1 MDSQRTELLTRGGVR
16 VTRTAT
22 PFDPAEL
29 GRIAALVDERR
40 GGVMS
45 SGMEYPGRYSR
56 WHMAYADPCAE
67 IIAVGRRVTAR
78 ALNDRGRVLLPVI
91 RAALPAGAGSTEG
104 GANPTRT
111 RGRVS
116 VVIAETDRE
125 FTEEERSRR
134 PTVFT
139 ALREVAAAFGCADP
153 HLGLYGAFGYDLA
166 FQFEPVKLR
175 CDRPASQRDL
185 VLHLPDEIWVLDRM
199 REEAVRYSYEFEVD
213 GISTA
218 ELDRR
223 TASTGQAGAPL
234 PVRPEDL
241 PPPPRPGTY
250 ARVVAQARERFA
262 RGDLFE
268 VTPGHVF
275 YGRCASPAAFYELL
289 RQRNPAPYEF
299 LFNLGQ
305 GEFLVGASPE
315 MYVRVTGDRVETCP
329 IAGTIAR
336 GEGPLEDAA
345 NIATLLGSAKE
356 ESELTMCT
364 DVDRNDK
371 ARICVP
377 GSVRVIGR
385 RQIEMYSR
393 LIHTVDHIEGKL
405 RPGFDA
411 FDALLTHMWAVTVT
425 GAPKTWAMQFI
436 EDHEETPR
444 RWYGG
449 AVGKIGFDGSMNT
462 GLTLR
467 TAHITGGVAAV
478 RAGAT
483 LLYDSVPEAEEKE
496 THIKARA
503 LLETL
508 EEASRLAEGLTGT
521 EPRTAAGSVLAAGA
535 ARAGG
540 WTPKVLLVDHQDSFV
555 HTLGDY
561 FRQQGAE
568 VTTLRF
574 GFPPSLLDSYAP
586 DLVVLSPGPG
596 RPADFGCAALLDEVY
611 ARQLPVFGVCL
622 GLQAMVE
629 HAGGELSLLPEP
641 AHGKPGL
648 VRVSGGSLLAG
659 LPAEFT
665 AGRYHSLY
673 APAAEVHPGFRVTAC
688 WARRPAGGRGD
699 GDRGR
704 PRREVGGAVPSR
716 VDPDRVRPVRPPD
729 HRQCP
734 RPVSCPAE
742 GRWSPVV
749 CCAMRSVEPE
759 VFLVAR
765 PQVDYEAMAAYLRE
779 VGGERWL
786 ERVDRDQLGNDAQDL
801 AEFAGKMC
809 YRSWEPGLNPNVRKV
824 RDDQDA
830 YLQNILRQ
838 QHGSVLEHVSFTFVL
853 HNVSRVF
860 THEIV
865 RHRPGTAVSQ
875 ESLRYVRLDEL
886 PFWFPEWAQQDA
898 ELMKRATALLAEL
911 EQFQQWMAGHFGLDD
926 DDTKMHEKKHKTSFM
941 RRFAPEGLA
950 TGLVWTANIRT
961 LRHTIE
967 ARTDQGAEEEI
978 RLVFN
983 KIGELMREEAP
994 ALFGDYTVTDG
1005 TWIPGWRKV

>member
-1 MDSQRTELLTRGGVR
+1 MDSHRTELLTRGGVR

-22 PFDPAEL
+22 PFDPVEL
-29 GRIAALVDERR
+29 GRIAALVDQRR
-40 GGVMS
+40 GGVLS

-67 IIAVGRRVTAR
+67 IIATGRRVTAR
-78 ALNDRGRVLLPVI
+78 ALNDRGRVVLPVI
-91 RAALPAGAGSTEG
+91 RAALAAAGQAAPAGSADE
-104 GANPTRT
+104 A
-111 RGRVS
+111 S

-139 ALREVAAAFGCADP
+139 ALREIVAAFGCEDP

-166 FQFEPVKLR
+166 FQFEPVRLR
-175 CDRPASQRDL
+175 RERPAGQRDL
-185 VLHLPDEIWVLDRM
+185 VLHLPDEIWVLDRK
-199 REEAVRYSYEFEVD
+199 REEAIRYSYEFEA
-213 GISTA
+213 GGSSTA
-218 ELDRR
+218 GLDRR
-223 TASTGQAGAPL
+223 TGSTGAGGGPPL
-234 PVRPEDL
+234 VLAQEI
-241 PPPPRPGTY
+241 PPPPRPGRY
-250 ARVVAQARERFA
+250 ARVVEEARERFA
-262 RGDLFE
+262 CGDLFE
-268 VTPGHVF
+268 VVPSHVF
-275 YGRCASPAAFYELL
+275 HGRCASPAAFYELL

-299 LFNLGQ
+299 LFNLGD
-305 GEFLVGASPE
+305 GEYLVGASPE

-336 GEGPLEDAA
+336 GEDTLEDAA

-371 ARICVP
+371 ARVCVP
-377 GSVRVIGR
+377 GTVRVIGR

-393 LIHTVDHIEGKL
+393 LIHTVDHIEGRL

-411 FDALLTHMWAVTVT
+411 LDAFLTHMWAVTVT

-449 AVGKIGFDGSMNT
+449 AVGTIGFDGSMNT

-483 LLYDSVPEAEEKE
+483 LLYDSIPDAEEQE

-508 EEASRLAEGLTGT
+508 AEAERLAQGT
-521 EPRTAAGSVLAAGA
+521 VAPPDPDPGA
-535 ARAGG
+535 AAEPLGAGRALR
-540 WTPKVLLVDHQDSFV
+540 VLLVDHQDSFV

-561 FRQQGAE
+561 FRQHGAE

-574 GFPPSLLDSYAP
+574 GFSPGLLDSYAP

-611 ARQLPVFGVCL
+611 ERGLPAFGVCL

-629 HAGGELSLLPEP
+629 HAGGALSLLPEP

-673 APAAEVHPGFRVTAC
+673 APPEQVRGGFLVTAC
-688 WARRPAGGRGD
+688 TPDGVVMAIEDADAARWAVQFHPESILTASGRAGHQVIANVLALCRA
-699 GDRGR
+699 RA
-704 PRREVGGAVPSR
+704 GAVR
-716 VDPDRVRPVRPPD
+716 
-729 HRQCP
+729 
-734 RPVSCPAE
+734 
-742 GRWSPVV
+742 
-749 CCAMRSVEPE
+749 
-759 VFLVAR
+759 
-765 PQVDYEAMAAYLRE
+765 
-779 VGGERWL
+779 
-786 ERVDRDQLGNDAQDL
+786 
-801 AEFAGKMC
+801 
-809 YRSWEPGLNPNVRKV
+809 
-824 RDDQDA
+824 
-830 YLQNILRQ
+830 
-838 QHGSVLEHVSFTFVL
+838 
-853 HNVSRVF
+853 
-860 THEIV
+860 
-865 RHRPGTAVSQ
+865 
-875 ESLRYVRLDEL
+875 
-886 PFWFPEWAQQDA
+886 
-898 ELMKRATALLAEL
+898 
-911 EQFQQWMAGHFGLDD
+911 
-926 DDTKMHEKKHKTSFM
+926 
-941 RRFAPEGLA
+941 
-950 TGLVWTANIRT
+950 
-961 LRHTIE
+961 
-967 ARTDQGAEEEI
+967 
-978 RLVFN
+978 
-983 KIGELMREEAP
+983 
-994 ALFGDYTVTDG
+994 
-1005 TWIPGWRKV
+1005 

>member
-1 MDSQRTELLTRGGVR
+1 VDAHRTDMMTRDGVR
-16 VTRTAT
+16 VIRTAT

-29 GRIAALVDERR
+29 GRIAALADERR

-67 IIAVGRRVTAR
+67 IVAVGRRVTAR

-91 RAALPAGAGSTEG
+91 RAAMLRCGEPVDDDA
-104 GANPTRT
+104 
-111 RGRVS
+111 VF
-116 VVIAETDRE
+116 IAEDDRE

-139 ALREVAAAFGCADP
+139 ALREITAALGCEDP

-166 FQFEPVKLR
+166 FQFEPVRPRLE
-175 CDRPASQRDL
+175 RPATQRDL
-185 VLHLPDEIWVLDRM
+185 VLHLPDEIWVLDRK
-199 REEAVRYSYEFEVD
+199 REEAVRYSYDFEV
-213 GISTA
+213 GGASTA
-218 ELDRR
+218 GLSRDTAR
-223 TASTGQAGAPL
+223 TCAGRETRS
-234 PVRPEDL
+234 VRDQE
-241 PPPPRPGTY
+241 PPAPPRPGSY
-250 ARVVAQARERFA
+250 ARVVEEARERFA
-262 RGDLFE
+262 CGDLFE
-268 VTPGHVF
+268 VVPSHLF

-289 RQRNPAPYEF
+289 RRRNPAPYEF
-299 LFNLGQ
+299 LFNLGE
-305 GEFLVGASPE
+305 GEYLVGASPE

-336 GEGPLEDAA
+336 GEDTLEDAA

-371 ARICVP
+371 ARVCVP

-393 LIHTVDHIEGKL
+393 LIHTVDHIEGRL

-411 FDALLTHMWAVTVT
+411 FDAFLTHMWAVTVT

-436 EDHEETPR
+436 EDHEQTPR

-467 TAHITGGVAAV
+467 TAHITGGIAAV

-483 LLYDSVPEAEEKE
+483 LLYDSVPAAEEQE

-508 EEASRLAEGLTGT
+508 DEASRGARGDA
-521 EPRTAAGSVLAAGA
+521 TAARGPVPETASRDYAP
-535 ARAGG
+535 R
-540 WTPKVLLVDHQDSFV
+540 VLLVDHQDSFV

-574 GFPPSLLDSYAP
+574 GFSPALLDSYAP

-596 RPADFGCAALLDEVY
+596 RPADFGCEALLDEVY
-611 ARQLPVFGVCL
+611 ARQLPAFGVCL

-629 HAGGELSLLPEP
+629 HAGGVLSLLPEP

-673 APAAEVHPGFRVTAC
+673 APAGDVRGGFAVTASTPHGVVM
-688 WARRPAGGRGD
+688 AIEDEA
-699 GDRGR
+699 
-704 PRREVGGAVPSR
+704 A
-716 VDPDRVRPVRPPD
+716 
-729 HRQCP
+729 
-734 RPVSCPAE
+734 
-742 GRWSPVV
+742 GRWAVQFHPESILT
-749 CCAMRSVEPE
+749 ASGRSGHQIIANV
-759 VFLVAR
+759 LDLCRAR
-765 PQVDYEAMAAYLRE
+765 AGAASS
-779 VGGERWL
+779 G
-786 ERVDRDQLGNDAQDL
+786 
-801 AEFAGKMC
+801 AG
-809 YRSWEPGLNPNVRKV
+809 
-824 RDDQDA
+824 
-830 YLQNILRQ
+830 
-838 QHGSVLEHVSFTFVL
+838 
-853 HNVSRVF
+853 
-860 THEIV
+860 
-865 RHRPGTAVSQ
+865 
-875 ESLRYVRLDEL
+875 
-886 PFWFPEWAQQDA
+886 
-898 ELMKRATALLAEL
+898 
-911 EQFQQWMAGHFGLDD
+911 
-926 DDTKMHEKKHKTSFM
+926 
-941 RRFAPEGLA
+941 
-950 TGLVWTANIRT
+950 
-961 LRHTIE
+961 
-967 ARTDQGAEEEI
+967 
-978 RLVFN
+978 
-983 KIGELMREEAP
+983 
-994 ALFGDYTVTDG
+994 
-1005 TWIPGWRKV
+1005 

>member
-1 MDSQRTELLTRGGVR
+1 MDAQRTEMTTRDGVR
-16 VTRTAT
+16 VTRTAA

-29 GRIAALVDERR
+29 GRIAALADERR

-67 IIAVGRRVTAR
+67 IVATGRRVTAR
-78 ALNDRGRVLLPVI
+78 ALNDRGRVLMPVI
-91 RAALPAGAGSTEG
+91 RAALRRAGQPVGEDAIVIPAD
-104 GANPTRT
+104 
-111 RGRVS
+111 
-116 VVIAETDRE
+116 DRE

-139 ALREVAAAFGCADP
+139 ALREVTAAFGCEDP

-166 FQFEPVKLR
+166 FQFEPVRPRL
-175 CDRPASQRDL
+175 DRPATQRDL
-185 VLHLPDEIWVLDRM
+185 VLHLPDEIWVLDRK
-199 REEAVRYSYEFEVD
+199 REEAVRYSYDFEV
-213 GISTA
+213 GGVSTA
-218 ELDRR
+218 GLSRD
-223 TASTGQAGAPL
+223 TASTGGGLQTQS
-234 PVRPEDL
+234 VRDQDL
-241 PPPPRPGTY
+241 PQQPRPGRY
-250 ARVVAQARERFA
+250 AQVVADARERFA

-268 VTPGHVF
+268 VVPSHVF

-299 LFNLGQ
+299 LFNLGE
-305 GEFLVGASPE
+305 GEYLVGASPE
-315 MYVRVTGDRVETCP
+315 MYVRVSGDRVETCP

-336 GEGPLEDAA
+336 GEDTLEDAA

-371 ARICVP
+371 ARVCVP

-393 LIHTVDHIEGKL
+393 LIHTVDHIEGRL

-411 FDALLTHMWAVTVT
+411 FDAFLTHMWAVTVT

-436 EDHEETPR
+436 EDHEDTPR

-467 TAHITGGVAAV
+467 TAHISGGIAAV

-508 EEASRLAEGLTGT
+508 DEASRTASSRIVPGEAEVARPHVPGSASGDYA
-521 EPRTAAGSVLAAGA
+521 PR
-535 ARAGG
+535 
-540 WTPKVLLVDHQDSFV
+540 VLLVDHQDSFV

-574 GFPPSLLDSYAP
+574 GFSPELLDAYAP
-586 DLVVLSPGPG
+586 DLVVMSPGPG

-611 ARQLPVFGVCL
+611 ARHLPVFGVCL

-629 HAGGELSLLPEP
+629 HAGGALSLLPEP

-648 VRVSGGSLLAG
+648 VRVAGGSLLAG

-673 APAAEVHPGFRVTAC
+673 APAGQVRGGFAVTA
-688 WARRPAGGRGD
+688 ATPD
-699 GDRGR
+699 GVVMAIED
-704 PRREVGGAVPSR
+704 EQA
-716 VDPDRVRPVRPPD
+716 
-729 HRQCP
+729 
-734 RPVSCPAE
+734 
-742 GRWSPVV
+742 GRWAVQFH
-749 CCAMRSVEPE
+749 PE
-759 VFLVAR
+759 
-765 PQVDYEAMAAYLRE
+765 
-779 VGGERWL
+779 
-786 ERVDRDQLGNDAQDL
+786 
-801 AEFAGKMC
+801 
-809 YRSWEPGLNPNVRKV
+809 S
-824 RDDQDA
+824 
-830 YLQNILRQ
+830 IL
-838 QHGSVLEHVSFTFVL
+838 
-853 HNVSRVF
+853 
-860 THEIV
+860 
-865 RHRPGTAVSQ
+865 TASG
-875 ESLRYVRLDEL
+875 R
-886 PFWFPEWAQQDA
+886 
-898 ELMKRATALLAEL
+898 
-911 EQFQQWMAGHFGLDD
+911 AGHQIIGNVLDLCRAQ
-926 DDTKMHEKKHKTSFM
+926 EKV
-941 RRFAPEGLA
+941 A
-950 TGLVWTANIRT
+950 
-961 LRHTIE
+961 
-967 ARTDQGAEEEI
+967 GA
-978 RLVFN
+978 L
-983 KIGELMREEAP
+983 
-994 ALFGDYTVTDG
+994 
-1005 TWIPGWRKV
+1005 

>member
-1 MDSQRTELLTRGGVR
+1 MDAQRTEMMTRDGVR
-16 VTRTAT
+16 VIRTAA

-29 GRIAALVDERR
+29 GRIAALADERR

-67 IIAVGRRVTAR
+67 IVATGRQVTAR
-78 ALNDRGRVLLPVI
+78 ALNDRGHVLMPVI
-91 RAALPAGAGSTEG
+91 RAALRRAGQAVGDDAIVIPEG
-104 GANPTRT
+104 
-111 RGRVS
+111 
-116 VVIAETDRE
+116 DRE

-139 ALREVAAAFGCADP
+139 ALREVTAAFGGEDP

-166 FQFEPVKLR
+166 FQFEPVRPRLE
-175 CDRPASQRDL
+175 RPAAQRDL
-185 VLHLPDEIWVLDRM
+185 VLHLPDEIWVLDRK
-199 REEAVRYSYEFEVD
+199 REEAVRYSYDFEV
-213 GISTA
+213 GGVSTA
-218 ELDRR
+218 GLSRVTAR
-223 TASTGQAGAPL
+223 TGGGRDTQ
-234 PVRPEDL
+234 PVRDQDL
-241 PPPPRPGTY
+241 PAQPRPGRY
-250 ARVVAQARERFA
+250 AQVVEDARERFA

-268 VTPGHVF
+268 VVPSHVF

-299 LFNLGQ
+299 LFNLGE
-305 GEFLVGASPE
+305 GEYLVGASPE
-315 MYVRVTGDRVETCP
+315 MYVRVSGDRVETCP

-336 GEGPLEDAA
+336 GEDTLEDAA

-371 ARICVP
+371 ARVCVP

-393 LIHTVDHIEGKL
+393 LIHTVDHIEGRL

-411 FDALLTHMWAVTVT
+411 FDAFLTHMWAVTVT

-436 EDHEETPR
+436 EDHEDTPR

-467 TAHITGGVAAV
+467 TAHITGGIAAV

-508 EEASRLAEGLTGT
+508 AEAG
-521 EPRTAAGSVLAAGA
+521 PRVQAGPAGA
-535 ARAGG
+535 EAARGQVPGSASGDYA
-540 WTPKVLLVDHQDSFV
+540 PRVLLVDHQDSFV

-574 GFPPSLLDSYAP
+574 GFSPELLDACAP
-586 DLVVLSPGPG
+586 DLVVMSPGPG
-596 RPADFGCAALLDEVY
+596 RPTDFGCAALLDEVY
-611 ARQLPVFGVCL
+611 ARHLPVFGVCL

-629 HAGGELSLLPEP
+629 HAGGALSLLPEP

-648 VRVSGGSLLAG
+648 VRVAGGSLLAG

-673 APAAEVHPGFRVTAC
+673 APAGEVRGGFAVTA
-688 WARRPAGGRGD
+688 ATPD
-699 GDRGR
+699 GVVMAIED
-704 PRREVGGAVPSR
+704 EQA
-716 VDPDRVRPVRPPD
+716 
-729 HRQCP
+729 
-734 RPVSCPAE
+734 
-742 GRWSPVV
+742 GRWAVQFHPESILTASGRSGHQIIATVLDLCRAREKAV
-749 CCAMRSVEPE
+749 GAM
-759 VFLVAR
+759 
-765 PQVDYEAMAAYLRE
+765 
-779 VGGERWL
+779 
-786 ERVDRDQLGNDAQDL
+786 
-801 AEFAGKMC
+801 
-809 YRSWEPGLNPNVRKV
+809 
-824 RDDQDA
+824 
-830 YLQNILRQ
+830 
-838 QHGSVLEHVSFTFVL
+838 
-853 HNVSRVF
+853 
-860 THEIV
+860 
-865 RHRPGTAVSQ
+865 
-875 ESLRYVRLDEL
+875 
-886 PFWFPEWAQQDA
+886 
-898 ELMKRATALLAEL
+898 
-911 EQFQQWMAGHFGLDD
+911 
-926 DDTKMHEKKHKTSFM
+926 
-941 RRFAPEGLA
+941 
-950 TGLVWTANIRT
+950 
-961 LRHTIE
+961 
-967 ARTDQGAEEEI
+967 
-978 RLVFN
+978 
-983 KIGELMREEAP
+983 
-994 ALFGDYTVTDG
+994 
-1005 TWIPGWRKV
+1005 